1 MGTSVIVLAIFFL
14 SGISG
19 LVYQVIWVRLFGNVF
34 GNTVYSAAAITAV
47 FMLGL
52 GLGSYLIGR
61 WGDRLFRRDPAM
73 PLRLYGLAEFLIGGW
88 CLCVAVI
95 LPKLTLLSAW
105 GSTYVAGPDGW
116 FELSLGSLLLRY
128 AIALLLLAPPT
139 LLMGGTL
146 TLLIRFTVARRL
158 DLAGWRVGLLY
169 GANTLG
175 AATGCLLTDLVLVRA
190 LGIFDT
196 QLVAVGLNWVAGAI
210 ALVIVARSSARTEVS
225 AGPVDVTPPNVAEPV
240 AVSHLMPRTAVALFL
255 SGFAALG
262 LEIVWFRLL
271 ISLLGGYRAAFSI
284 VLGVVLLGIF
294 AGALIGGAAHR
305 RWGRPALLYVVTQ
318 GAFATTTALM
328 LILYSG
334 DFLRDYALAIEP
346 IYREASMTGRW
357 LLDLWANMRVT
368 LLLVG
373 IPAICMGF
381 TFPLGNALVQR
392 SDAAVGGRAGVLYLS
407 NTAGNVAGA
416 LCAGFVFLSLFGS
429 QTSLIIFAACA
440 ALSAVPL
447 YPLIEGQLP
456 RSRPMVLGLSLGAAV
471 VALIWFRTLPSDYLL
486 ESMFEFSKS
495 KKAPTVLAT
504 SEGINETLMIT
515 DGQGG
520 RTLHTNGH
528 AMSSTFFFTKRY
540 MRAAAHIPLLQIDQ
554 PRRVLNIAFGVGNTL
569 NAASL
574 HPTVEHLEVADLSR
588 SILKHAIYF
597 QDANHGVLADPR
609 TQIFVNDGRHHLL
622 IQEPQS
628 YDLITLE
635 PPPMNFAGT
644 AALYTR
650 EFYEL
655 ARSRL
660 REGGFMSQWLPA
672 NQLPG
677 DVTLSLVKAFVE
689 VFPESVLLCGA
700 RQNMNLL
707 GINGDSIELDI
718 NRVAANLAARP
729 RVREDLKGI
738 RMGTPTELVGS
749 FASSKRTMRRVTEH
763 VEALVD
769 DLPSN
774 EYASRSN
781 LQINVQPA
789 DLYDVSDAADWCPE
803 CFSEGN
809 LGDALAD
816 LPAYLDIMQQIY
828 SSTGFL
834 VEEPRRAVPTRINS
848 DAGERR
854 QAVERSPYLRFL
866 LQKRTK
872 PQHSPQRQ

>member
-1 MGTSVIVLAIFFL
+1 MNASIIVLGIFFL

-73 PLRLYGLAEFLIGGW
+73 PLRLYGWAEFLIGGW
-88 CLCVAVI
+88 CLGVALI
-95 LPKLTLLSAW
+95 LPQLTKLSAW
-105 GSTYVAGPDGW
+105 GSTYVAGPEGW
-116 FELSLGSLLLRY
+116 FELSLASLVLRY

-146 TLLIRFTVARRL
+146 TLLIRFTVAHRL

-175 AATGCLLTDLVLVRA
+175 AATGCLLTDLVLVRE
-190 LGIFDT
+190 LGIFNT
-196 QLVAVGLNWVAGAI
+196 QLVAVGLNWLAGGI
-210 ALVIVARSSARTEVS
+210 AMAIVARTATTV
-225 AGPVDVTPPNVAEPV
+225 ATAPAPVDSSTPPTTAEPV
-240 AVSHLMPRTAVALFL
+240 ATSHLIPRTVVALFL

-271 ISLLGGYRAAFSI
+271 VSLLGGYRAAFSI

-294 AGALIGGAAHR
+294 AGALIGGAANR
-305 RWGRPALLYVVTQ
+305 RWGRPALLYVITQ

-346 IYREASMTGRW
+346 IYREASETGRW
-357 LLDLWANMRVT
+357 LLDLWANLRVT

-392 SDAAVGGRAGVLYLS
+392 SDSAVGGRAGLLYLS

-416 LCAGFVFLSLFGS
+416 LCAGFVFLTLFGS
-429 QTSLIIFAACA
+429 QTSLLIFAACA

-447 YPLIEGQLP
+447 YPLIEGQSP
-456 RSRPMVLGLSLGAAV
+456 RARRMVLGLSLG
-471 VALIWFRTLPSDYLL
+471 VALLAMVGFRTMPSDYLL

-495 KKAPTVLAT
+495 KKAPTVIAT
-504 SEGINETLMIT
+504 NEGINETLMIT
-515 DGQGG
+515 EGRGG

-528 AMSSTFFFTKRY
+528 AMSSTFFFIERY

-554 PRRVLNIAFGVGNTL
+554 PRRVLNIAFGAGNTL

-574 HPTVEHLEVADLSR
+574 HPTVERLEVADLSR
-588 SILKHAIYF
+588 SILEHADYF
-597 QDANHGVLADPR
+597 TDANQGVLADPR
-609 TQIFVNDGRHHLL
+609 TQVFVNDGRHHLL
-622 IQEPQS
+622 MQEPES

-660 REGGFMSQWLPA
+660 RRGGFMSQWLPA

-677 DVTLSLVKAFVE
+677 DVTLSLVKAFIE

-718 NRVAANLAARP
+718 DRVAANLAARP
-729 RVREDLKGI
+729 RVREDLRRI

-749 FASSKRTMRRVTEH
+749 FASSKQTMRRITEH

-789 DLYDVSDAADWCPE
+789 AIYDVSDAADWCPE

-828 SSTGFL
+828 SSTSFL
-834 VEEPRRAVPTRINS
+834 VEEPRRAAPTRINS

-854 QAVERSPYLRFL
+854 RAVERSPFLRSL
-866 LQKRTK
+866 LQKRTAS
-872 PQHSPQRQ
+872 SPAPR